1 MLKAVIVEDEPRSR
15 QLLEELVTN
24 SGKNIVV
31 VATADSV
38 ATGYIAILEHKPDL
52 VFLDIE
58 MHSETGFDL
67 LEKFREIDFEIIFT
81 TAYEH
86 YALKAI
92 KFCAIDYLLKPIDI
106 TDLKTAIDKV
116 DKRKS
121 KDNVNKNIEVLLNNI
136 KSKSNESHQIALPT
150 SDGLIFVHVR
160 DIIYCE
166 SDGPYTTFNLKR
178 PEKIVTSKN
187 LKEYEELLEEH
198 KFFRIHKSYLVNLRE
213 IKKYYRGEG
222 GQVLMTNGATIEVS
236 KRKKESFL
244 NSLSQL

>member
-1 MLKAVIVEDEPRSR
+1 MLKAIIVEDEPKSR
-15 QLLEELVTN
+15 KLLEELVAG
-24 SGKNIVV
+24 SGKNIMV

-38 ATGYIAILEHKPDL
+38 TSGYNAIIQHKPDL

-106 TDLKTAIDKV
+106 EDLKAAIEKV
-116 DKRKS
+116 EKRRT
-121 KDNVNKNIEVLLNNI
+121 KDNINKNIEVLLNNM
-136 KSKSNESHQIALPT
+136 KSKSNEDHQIALPT
-150 SDGLIFVHVR
+150 QDGLIFVHVC

-166 SDGPYTTFNLKR
+166 SDGPYTTFHFKR

-187 LKEYEELLEEH
+187 LKEYEDLLEEH
-198 KFFRIHKSYLVNLRE
+198 KFFRIHKSYLINLKE
-213 IKKYYRGEG
+213 IKKYFRGEG

-236 KRKKESFL
+236 KRKKEAFL
-244 NSLSQL
+244 NSLSLI